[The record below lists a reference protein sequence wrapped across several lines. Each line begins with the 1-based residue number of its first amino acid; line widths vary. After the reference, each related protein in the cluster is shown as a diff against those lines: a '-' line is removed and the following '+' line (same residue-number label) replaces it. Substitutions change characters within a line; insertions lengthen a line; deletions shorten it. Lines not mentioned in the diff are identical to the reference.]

1 MQDEFHLSLPV
12 INILLISFYIVLEL
26 ANDCV
31 NILQKKNEAL
41 ITDDIWIRF
50 MDSKS
55 LFFTRT
61 RQA

>member
-26 ANDCV
+26 PNECV
-31 NILQKKNEAL
+31 NILQKNKAL

-50 MDSKS
+50 IDSKS
-55 LFFTRT
+55 LFFTSI

>member
-55 LFFTRT
+55 LFFMRT

>member
-1 MQDEFHLSLPV
+1 MQDEFHLSLHV